1 MIIANGHVYGRN
13 WGFSY
18 NKYEAATL
26 TADTYE
32 ELKQQILNE
41 SDLEKFDAGMG
52 YETVMGVHYDDIVES
67 TMDGEWTKTRNL
79 KPIKVGKLSG
89 TL

>member
-1 MIIANGHVYGRN
+1 MITANGYVYGRN

-18 NKYEAATL
+18 NRYAAVTL

-41 SDLEKFDAGMG
+41 PDLGNFDGGMG
-52 YETVMGVHYDDIVES
+52 YETVMGVHYNDIVES
-67 TMDGEWTKTRNL
+67 VIDGEWTKTHSL

>member
-41 SDLEKFDAGMG
+41 SDLEK
-52 YETVMGVHYDDIVES
+52 V
-67 TMDGEWTKTRNL
+67 
-79 KPIKVGKLSG
+79 
-89 TL
+89 

>member
-1 MIIANGHVYGRN
+1 
-13 WGFSY
+13 
-18 NKYEAATL
+18 
-26 TADTYE
+26 
-32 ELKQQILNE
+32 
-41 SDLEKFDAGMG
+41 MG

>member
-1 MIIANGHVYGRN
+1 MIIANGYVYGRN

-18 NKYEAATL
+18 NRYAAVTL
-26 TADTYE
+26 KADTYE

-41 SDLEKFDAGMG
+41 SNLENFDDGMG
-52 YETVMGVHYDDIVES
+52 YETVMGVHYNDIIES
-67 TMDGEWTKTRNL
+67 VIDGEWTKTRTL